1 MQQRTEMEETHRP
14 QQCLISRQRGDA
26 AHKPRHAGSLTL
38 PKQPHAAGSCL
49 GQTEQDGRDV

>member
-1 MQQRTEMEETHRP
+1 MALVMSDPKAAGRCGTHTS
-14 QQCLISRQRGDA
+14 LAS
-26 AHKPRHAGSLTL
+26 SLTL